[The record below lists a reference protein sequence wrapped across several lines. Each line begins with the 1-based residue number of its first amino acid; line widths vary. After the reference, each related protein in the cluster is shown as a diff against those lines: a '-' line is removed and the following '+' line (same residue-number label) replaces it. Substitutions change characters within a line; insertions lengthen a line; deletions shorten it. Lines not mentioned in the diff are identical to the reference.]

1 MRRSVDKFGALETA
15 LFVAFVACTNV
26 FVVTNLGWAILTTSW
41 SSVLGEI
48 VPAVSLAALAS
59 YLAFVLVEDY
69 LGRRAGPGKLQ
80 L

>member
-15 LFVAFVACTNV
+15 LFVTFVACTNA
-26 FVVTNLGWAILTTSW
+26 FVAINVGWAILTTSW
-41 SSVLGEI
+41 ATVLGRV

-59 YLAFVLVEDY
+59 FLAFVLLEDY
-69 LGRRAGPGKLQ
+69 LGRRGRSDLLQ